1 MAATTASSTTVSTA
15 ASISRL
21 SAAEAESSLG
31 GISYN
36 LSDIVSGWVD
46 ALGLPRSE
54 VREVRANLVEAAARS
69 AVDQEMLLLTDDPT
83 PDSTELEETGEG

>member
-1 MAATTASSTTVSTA
+1 M
-15 ASISRL
+15 
-21 SAAEAESSLG
+21 
-31 GISYN
+31 
-36 LSDIVSGWVD
+36 SGWVG

-69 AVDQEMLLLTDDPT
+69 AVDQEMLLLTDYPT

>member
-1 MAATTASSTTVSTA
+1 MSLCQIH

-36 LSDIVSGWVD
+36 LSDIVSGWVG

-83 PDSTELEETGEG
+83 PDRTELEETGEG

>member
-1 MAATTASSTTVSTA
+1 M
-15 ASISRL
+15 
-21 SAAEAESSLG
+21 AEAESSLG

-36 LSDIVSGWVD
+36 LSDIVSGWVG

-69 AVDQEMLLLTDDPT
+69 AVDQGMLLLTDDPI
-83 PDSTELEETGEG
+83 PESTELEETGEGSGQTVIPG